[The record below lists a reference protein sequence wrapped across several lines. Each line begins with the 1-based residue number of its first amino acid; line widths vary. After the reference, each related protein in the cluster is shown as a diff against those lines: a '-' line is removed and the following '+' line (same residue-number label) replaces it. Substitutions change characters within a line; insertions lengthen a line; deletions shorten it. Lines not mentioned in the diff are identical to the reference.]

1 MKSRLPGFESSIFA
15 VMTPLA
21 KEHNAINLSQ
31 GFPDFDAD
39 PNLLE
44 IIKKYYFSGYNSYA
58 PMPGLPLL
66 RERLAQKYLALHGFE
81 YKWETEITIT
91 SGATQ
96 AIYCAITAAVHPGD
110 EVIVLEPVFDTYV
123 PGIQLCGAKAIP
135 VQMKAPQFRPD
146 WDEVESA
153 ITHKT
158 SMIIINSPHNP
169 SGSVFSRKD
178 MQRLEIIAEKHDL
191 FVLSDEVHEHLYYE
205 KEHQSVAAYEG
216 LRKRAFLIGSFG
228 KTFHG
233 TGWKIGYSMA
243 PEAMN
248 KEFLKIH
255 QNVVFASNHP
265 MQHALA
271 EYMQNPEVYLN
282 LPLFFKSKRD
292 IFLDGLK
299 NSRFKYTPTEGTFF
313 QLLDYSEISQEN
325 DVDFA
330 IRMTKEYGIATI
342 PVSPFY
348 EQAPQQHFIRVC
360 FAKSDEVLEKACG
373 ILSSI

>member
-1 MKSRLPGFESSIFA
+1 MKSRLPGFEKSIFA
-15 VMTPLA
+15 IMTPLA
-21 KEHNAINLSQ
+21 QEYNAINLSQ
-31 GFPDFDAD
+31 GFAEFDAD
-39 PNLLE
+39 PILLE
-44 IIKKYYFSGYNSYA
+44 LIKKYYFSGYNFYA
-58 PMPGLPLL
+58 PMPGLPIL
-66 RERLAQKYLALHGFE
+66 RERLAQKYLALHGYE

-123 PGIQLCGAKAIP
+123 PGIQLCGAKAVP
-135 VQMKAPQFRPD
+135 VQMQAPQFLPD
-146 WDEVESA
+146 WDKVEAA
-153 ITHKT
+153 ITAKT
-158 SMIIINSPHNP
+158 RMIIINSPHNP
-169 SGSVFSRKD
+169 SGSVFSRED
-178 MQRLEIIAEKHDL
+178 MLRLEIIAEKYDL

-271 EYMQNPEVYLN
+271 EYMQDPEVYLK
-282 LPLFFKSKRD
+282 LPSFFKSKRD

-299 NSRFKYTPTEGTFF
+299 NSRLKFTPTEGTFF

-325 DVDFA
+325 DKDFA
-330 IRMTKEYGIATI
+330 IRLTKEHGIATI
-342 PVSPFY
+342 PLSPFY
-348 EQAPQQHFIRVC
+348 ENAPHQQLLRVC
-360 FAKSDEVLEKACG
+360 FAKSNEVLEKACG
-373 ILSSI
+373 ILSNI